1 MMTRAELAFS
11 ALDTDKTGYITL
23 KQLKKLSNKLLDKE
37 VKALMLRVGLEVH
50 KQTASLFSISSW
62 TRTEMES
69 WVLRNLKFSL
79 TMQKKDGEKQ
89 QKKLKR

>member
-69 WVLRNLKFSL
+69 WVLRNLKFSS
-79 TMQKKDGEKQ
+79 TMQRKEEEGQ

>member
-37 VKALMLRVGLEVH
+37 VKTLMLRVGLEVLS
-50 KQTASLFSISSW
+50 KQLLYFPFPAGHGQRWKAEF
-62 TRTEMES
+62 
-69 WVLRNLKFSL
+69 
-79 TMQKKDGEKQ
+79 
-89 QKKLKR
+89 